1 MNLKNFSAAIGALA
15 LIGGLY
21 AWADSVAA
29 VGLLNQQD
37 IQALQKRED
46 LHRDTHKEHRSDHLL
61 WRSEYR
67 EDQTLMQRKLDR
79 LLEQRL

>member
-79 LLEQRL
+79 LLEQIK